1 MGGSDLFSGTLD
13 IVILR
18 AVSADPLHGYE
29 IGRRLREG
37 SRGVLEVEEGALYPA
52 LHRLEGQGFLKSS
65 WGRSETGRRAKFYR
79 QTAAGRRHLEAS
91 AHRWRELAG
100 AVEALLGESGR

>member
-13 IVILR
+13 ILILR
-18 AVSADPLHGYE
+18 AVRMDPLHGYE

-37 SRGVLEVEEGALYPA
+37 SRGVLDVEEGALYPA

-79 QTAAGRRHLEAS
+79 QTPAGRRHLDAS
-91 AHRWRELAG
+91 TLKWRELAS
-100 AVEALLGESGR
+100 AVEALLSESAP